1 MTTTVCDICSRIVND
16 EHVKVT
22 FDSSSDTQAVGK
34 DVCKDVCFICLKRL
48 PDLQTSV
55 SFDLVPKP

>member
-1 MTTTVCDICSRIVND
+1 MTTTVCDICGRIVND

-22 FDSSSDTQAVGK
+22 FDSSSDTK

-55 SFDLVPKP
+55 SFDLILIP